1 MKMTERFVLLLAF
14 GAFIASE
21 AGFLSV
27 SGCTR
32 KSEAPATTA
41 TAVATDAHAGHQT
54 AAPAEV
60 PGAARMAA
68 PAINTSPA
76 PSPAPEGMVWIPGGQ
91 FWMGCEGCGMPDA
104 LPVHLVAVDGFWMDS
119 APITNRQFAAFVRA
133 TRYVTVAERRPD
145 PKDFP
150 GVPLDKLVP
159 GSAVF
164 TPPPQPV
171 PLDDYSR
178 WWRYVPGANWR
189 HPDGPASSLAGRD
202 RHPVVHVA
210 WEDAEAY
217 AAWAGKRLPTEAEFE
232 LAARGGLDRNMYPWG
247 NELKPG
253 GKMPANIFDGHFPD
267 ADAAADG
274 YAGTSPVTAFPA
286 NGYGLYDMGGNVW
299 QWCADWYRPDSYG
312 AAGGASVRNP
322 RGPATSFD
330 PQEPG
335 AAKRVTRGG
344 SFLCSGEYCSRYLV
358 GSRGKSEI
366 SSGSSNLGFR
376 MVSDRK

>member
-1 MKMTERFVLLLAF
+1 VISVRLFRALLAS
-14 GAFIASE
+14 AFA

-27 SGCTR
+27 SACTR
-32 KSEAPATTA
+32 NSEAPATTA
-41 TAVATDAHAGHQT
+41 TPVATDAHAGHQT

-60 PGAARMAA
+60 PGAARTAA
-68 PAINTSPA
+68 PPINTRPA
-76 PSPAPEGMVWIPGGQ
+76 PSPAPQGMVWIPGGQ
-91 FWMGCEGCGMPDA
+91 FWMGCDGCGMPDA
-104 LPVHLVAVDGFWMDS
+104 LPVHLVTVDGFWMDS

-145 PKDFP
+145 PKEFP

-232 LAARGGLDRNMYPWG
+232 FAARGGLDRNMYPWG
-247 NELKPG
+247 NELKVG

-267 ADAAADG
+267 ADNGADG

-286 NGYGLYDMGGNVW
+286 NGFGLYDMGGNVW

-312 AAGGASVRNP
+312 VDGGASVRNP